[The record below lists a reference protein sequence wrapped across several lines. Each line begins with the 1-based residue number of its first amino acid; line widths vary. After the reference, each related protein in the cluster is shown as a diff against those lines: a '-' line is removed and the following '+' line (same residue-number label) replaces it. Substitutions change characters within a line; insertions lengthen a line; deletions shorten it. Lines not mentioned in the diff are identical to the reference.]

1 MSFTAYRTF
10 VAGEIVTAAMLNQ
23 QIRDNGNYL
32 KGVGQVPTIQ
42 SGLTLDNSLG
52 SERLL
57 LPLLSTAECATVL
70 NVAGE
75 VAYDEA
81 TNRIKMYGAAL
92 NSVVTTA
99 DVDDT
104 PVDGATTDP
113 ISSNWAY
120 DFQQTLTG
128 EASIPYSTAAGVWT
142 ELTKGTALYLLR
154 MNSGATAPEWVA
166 YGAAPTIV
174 RKASDETVNNS
185 SVLQDDNALVLAVGA
200 NEVWKFQ
207 ILMQVLSNATADFKY
222 AFTVPAGGSII
233 IGDLADY
240 SAQNLTADATTPVS
254 IAIAAPQAYF
264 VGGIVIYTG
273 AGTAGNVQ
281 LQWAQN
287 TANASDTKVL
297 ANSYIEAYKIA

>member
-1 MSFTAYRTF
+1 MAFTAYRTF

-42 SGLTLDNSLG
+42 SGLTIDNSLG

-104 PVDGATTDP
+104 PVNGATTDP
-113 ISSNWAY
+113 VSSNWAY
-120 DFQQTLTG
+120 DHIATLTTRG
-128 EASIPYSTAAGVWT
+128 DTIRRNATVWERLALGTSGQYLSSDGTDVVWAAGTLTAGCIVIWAGTIANIPAGYVICDGNGGTPNLLTRFIEGVATAAT
-142 ELTKGTALYLLR
+142 NPGTTG
-154 MNSGATAPEWVA
+154 GATNKTTA
-166 YGAAPTIV
+166 GHFH
-174 RKASDETVNNS
+174 S
-185 SVLQDDNALVLAVGA
+185 LA
-200 NEVWKFQ
+200 
-207 ILMQVLSNATADFKY
+207 
-222 AFTVPAGGSII
+222 
-233 IGDLADY
+233 
-240 SAQNLTADATTPVS
+240 
-254 IAIAAPQAYF
+254 
-264 VGGIVIYTG
+264 
-273 AGTAGNVQ
+273 AGTGVDGATLGTST
-281 LQWAQN
+281 N
-287 TANASDTKVL
+287 TVTDT
-297 ANSYIEAYKIA
+297 IADIRPLFYDVAFIMKT